1 MSRGPKEGPGAAP
14 EGAVESVEARFLA
27 SPGAAAERQGCVVP
41 VEQMVVIEVR
51 DVGSY
56 SLMCTPADLRALAVG
71 FAFTEGIIGGA
82 SDVLSLAACEDDPGV
97 IRLWPAR
104 PGEARAPERNL
115 LVTSS
120 CGLCGS
126 RAAVEAFFETA
137 TRVGDSLRLSHESLV
152 GIMGAMRPR
161 QALFSATGGT
171 HAAGICDA
179 QGRISAFAEDV
190 GRHNALDKAIGQCL
204 LAGGSA
210 AGCVA
215 LLSGRVSFELVAKC
229 ARAGVELIAAVSAP
243 SSLAVRAAEH
253 CGITLC
259 GFVREGRATV
269 YANPRRLLMAAA
281 APVPKET
288 GG

>member
-27 SPGAAAERQGCVVP
+27 SPGAAAERQQCVVP
-41 VEQMVVIEVR
+41 VERMVVIEVR

-126 RAAVEAFFETA
+126 RAAVEAFFATA
-137 TRVGDSLRLSHESLV
+137 TRVGDSLRLSHEALV
-152 GIMGAMRPR
+152 GAMGAMRPR
-161 QALFSATGGT
+161 QALFSATGAT

-179 QGRISAFAEDV
+179 QGRFRAFAEDV

-210 AGCVA
+210 VGCGA

-269 YANPRRLLMAAA
+269 YANPRRLRTAAA
-281 APVPKET
+281 ARVPKEA